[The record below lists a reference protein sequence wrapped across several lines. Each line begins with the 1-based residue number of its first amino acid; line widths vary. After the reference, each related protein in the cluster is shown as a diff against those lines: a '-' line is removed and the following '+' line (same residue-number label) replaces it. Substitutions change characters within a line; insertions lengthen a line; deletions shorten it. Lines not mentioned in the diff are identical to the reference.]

1 MRKFIV
7 LSAALALSLGATA
20 AMAQIYQST
29 TVQTSPDVTTRTTT
43 TTTRNDNGYVQYR
56 TTTKSIRRYDA
67 SPLEVPADYNYT
79 RYTVGQYVPQ
89 AFLEDADLTVDDY
102 ADYRLIAPPQ
112 GLEWIRVGND
122 ALLVDRA
129 DGEVIRADYNLFD

>member
-1 MRKFIV
+1 MRELIV

-43 TTTRNDNGYVQYR
+43 TTTTNGNGYVQYR
-56 TTTKSIRRYDA
+56 KTTTSVRRYDA
-67 SPLEVPADYNYT
+67 GPLEVLADYSYT
-79 RYTVGQYVPQ
+79 RYTVGQCVPQ

-122 ALLVDRA
+122 ALLVARA
-129 DGEVIRADYNLFD
+129 DGEVVQANYDLFD